1 MKMPDLKKPI
11 RYILAAVFVGV
22 AAFLVFAATKN
33 NSSRR
38 CKGLEINIKEASEQ
52 VMVTKADIEKW
63 VTQYGNDPYE
73 GKIIEKVDLAKV
85 EKNILE
91 SGYIASCQAY
101 FDLQGYLNL
110 DVEVYRPVA
119 RILGNAQPDR
129 FIDSKGNI
137 FPVSPHFSPN
147 VLLISGDFFE
157 ARRHLKQ
164 KQNED
169 LVYLLNILDQDE
181 FWKAQIHQLDIN
193 RFKEIKMLPL
203 LGNHIIEFGK
213 PEKAES
219 KLRKLMIFYTQ
230 ILPQKKWSGFSNVS
244 VKYEGQIVCN

>member
-1 MKMPDLKKPI
+1 MKMPDMKKPI
-11 RYILAAVFVGV
+11 RYFLAAIFVGV
-22 AAFLVFAATKN
+22 AVFLVFSATQN
-33 NSSRR
+33 NASRR
-38 CKGLEINIKEASEQ
+38 CKGLEIKIKDASEQ
-52 VMVTKADIEKW
+52 VLVTKTDIERW
-63 VTQYGNDPYE
+63 VTQNGNDPLE

-85 EKNILE
+85 EKNVLE

-119 RILGNAQPDR
+119 RVLGNSQPDR
-129 FIDSKGNI
+129 FIDAKGNI
-137 FPVSPHFSPN
+137 FPGSPHFSPN
-147 VLLISGDFFE
+147 VLLISGDFFDTK
-157 ARRHLKQ
+157 RQLKQ
-164 KQNED
+164 NKD
-169 LVYLLNILDQDE
+169 LVKLINILDQDD

-193 RFKEIKMLPL
+193 KFQEIKMLPL
-203 LGNHIIEFGK
+203 LGNHIVEFGK

-244 VKYEGQIVCN
+244 VKYDGQIVCN